1 MTKNVYELTP
11 FNIDNNKNIS
21 IKSYI
26 DGSFFIEKA
35 KANSEA
41 FDVEFMSSYG
51 SRNYFKYI
59 WNYAELIQI
68 IIKNSTLFNEKEKKS
83 GLDNTNWE
91 MAISNK
97 IFPKIVDEAFKK
109 KNYKTK
115 VLFNNFD
122 HPGISKCDIC
132 YNSKYGD
139 RKGVGLMSKV
149 MCANNEFNP
158 NYDSDYD
165 TGSDYIDCWV
175 FIRANETKD
184 EWKKRISKNT

>member
-41 FDVEFMSSYG
+41 FE
-51 SRNYFKYI
+51 N
-59 WNYAELIQI
+59 
-68 IIKNSTLFNEKEKKS
+68 
-83 GLDNTNWE
+83 
-91 MAISNK
+91 
-97 IFPKIVDEAFKK
+97 

-139 RKGVGLMSKV
+139 RKGVGLMSNV
-149 MCANNEFNP
+149 MCTNNEFNP

-165 TGSDYIDCWV
+165 TGSDYINCWV

-184 EWKKRISKNT
+184 EWKKRVSKNT